1 MQSSEN
7 IWVRPS
13 RPGGGG
19 GGDKRNKPPASSSSS
34 SSSSSGIGQQE
45 HSRIQ
50 LNINSNHFVSNAGFL
65 STGDSSGSN
74 EFARAE
80 QAHQQLRHPYG
91 DFHTCL
97 SVYQEWER
105 NGFTQKWCDRNYIN
119 HRAMKSVKSIR

>member
-1 MQSSEN
+1 MQSAEN

-13 RPGGGG
+13 RPGGA
-19 GGDKRNKPPASSSSS
+19 GGDKRNKTPHASSSSS
-34 SSSSSGIGQQE
+34 LSSGGGEQ
-45 HSRIQ
+45 SRIQ
-50 LNINSNHFVSNAGFL
+50 LNISSNHFVSNINAGFS
-65 STGDSSGSN
+65 STGDSN

-97 SVYQEWER
+97 EVYREWER